1 MRDQLRVLSK
11 QGRDVGDGAGGHDP
25 GCAGRLGLES
35 SGHGVNGGLSGRSAL
50 GLGEKVGAVEAAV
63 AVNVCRRVDGG
74 SLERVA
80 VANIEGD
87 VIVFAKGCQDGG
99 GIVRSVSGKFQ
110 S

>member
-1 MRDQLRVLSK
+1 MWDELRILSEH
-11 QGRDVGDGAGGHDP
+11 GGDVGDGASGHDP

-35 SGHGVNGGLSGRSAL
+35 SSHGVNGGLGGRSAL
-50 GLGEKVGAVEAAV
+50 GLGEKVGAIEAAV
-63 AVNVCRRVDGG
+63 AVNVGRRVDGR

-87 VIVFAKGCQDGG
+87 VLVFAKGCQDGS
-99 GIVRSVSGKFQ
+99 GIVRSVSGRFQ